1 MKKLMLL
8 LSIVLFVG
16 CAASWPQKAN
26 LNPVVDDQLDGFYQ
40 PGLDVS
46 IDGQDERAGSQI
58 IKIALPESPV
68 TLIPNQ
74 VSPHVLLAERLQ
86 DGFRQQ
92 GLASGNQ
99 SNITISIVVEELQA
113 TLTKPGVMFN
123 ANAKSRIKLTV
134 TNNGNILN
142 KEYNRASSQ
151 DSVTRPDIHDLEVL
165 LNEQLSEIMAQALS
179 DNQIRGAIKGQ
190 F

>member
-8 LSIVLFVG
+8 LSVLLFVG

-26 LNPVVDDQLDGFYQ
+26 LNPVVDDQLDGLYQ
-40 PGLDVS
+40 PGVDVS
-46 IDGQDERAGSQI
+46 VDGQDERAGSQI
-58 IKIALPESPV
+58 IKIALPDTPV

-74 VSPHVLLAERLQ
+74 VSPHVMLAERLQ
-86 DGFRQQ
+86 DGFQQQ
-92 GLASGNQ
+92 GLARGSQ
-99 SNITISIVVEELQA
+99 SNINIGVVVEELQA

-134 TNNGNILN
+134 SNNGNILT

-151 DSVTRPDIHDLEVL
+151 DSITRPDIHDLEVL
-165 LNEQLSEIMAQALS
+165 LNEQLSEIMAQSLS

>member
-1 MKKLMLL
+1 MKKLTLL
-8 LSIVLFVG
+8 LSTLLFVG

-26 LNPVVDDQLDGFYQ
+26 LNPVVDDQLDGLYQ
-40 PGLDVS
+40 PGVDVS
-46 IDGQDERAGSQI
+46 VGGQDERAGSQI
-58 IKIALPESPV
+58 IKIALPDTPV

-74 VSPHVLLAERLQ
+74 VSPQIMLAERLQ
-86 DGFRQQ
+86 DGFQQQ
-92 GLASGNQ
+92 GLARGNQ
-99 SNITISIVVEELQA
+99 SNINIGIVVEELQA
-113 TLTKPGVMFN
+113 TLTKPAVMFN
-123 ANAKSRIKLTV
+123 ASAKSRIKLTV
-134 TNNGNILN
+134 SNNGNTLT

>member
-8 LSIVLFVG
+8 LSALLFVG

-26 LNPVVDDQLDGFYQ
+26 LNPVVDDQLDGLYQ
-40 PGLDVS
+40 PGLDISVNGS
-46 IDGQDERAGSQI
+46 DERNGSQI
-58 IKIALPESPV
+58 IKIALPDVAV

-74 VSPHVLLAERLQ
+74 VAPNVMLAERLQ
-86 DGFRQQ
+86 NGFQQQ
-92 GLASGNQ
+92 GLAQGGQ
-99 SNITISIVVEELQA
+99 SNINIGVVVEELQA

-123 ANAKSRIKLTV
+123 SNAKSRIKLTV
-134 TNNGNILN
+134 SNNGNVLT

-165 LNEQLSEIMAQALS
+165 LNEQLSEIMSQALS

>member
-1 MKKLMLL
+1 MKKIMLL
-8 LSIVLFVG
+8 LSAILFVG

-26 LNPVVDDQLDGFYQ
+26 LNPVVDDQLDGLYQ
-40 PGLDVS
+40 PG
-46 IDGQDERAGSQI
+46 IDMTVDGKDERAGSQI
-58 IKIALPESPV
+58 IKIALPDSPV

-74 VSPHVLLAERLQ
+74 VAPQQLLAERLQ
-86 DGFRQQ
+86 DGFLQQ
-92 GLASGNQ
+92 GIARGSQ
-99 SNITISIVVEELQA
+99 SNITVNVVIEELQA
-113 TLTKPGVMFN
+113 TLTKPGLMFN
-123 ANAKSRIKLTV
+123 SNAKTRIKLTI

-142 KEYNRASSQ
+142 KEYNRSSSQ

-165 LNEQLSEIMAQALS
+165 LNEQLSEIMSQALA

>member
-8 LSIVLFVG
+8 LSVLLFVG

-26 LNPVVDDQLDGFYQ
+26 LNPAVDDQLDGLYQ
-40 PGLDVS
+40 PGVDVS
-46 IDGQDERAGSQI
+46 VNGQDERAGSQI
-58 IKIALPESPV
+58 IKIALPDTPV

-74 VSPHVLLAERLQ
+74 VSPHVMLAERLQ
-86 DGFRQQ
+86 NGFQQQ
-92 GLASGNQ
+92 GLARGNQ
-99 SNITISIVVEELQA
+99 SNININVIVEELQA

-134 TNNGNILN
+134 SNNGNILN

-165 LNEQLSEIMAQALS
+165 LNEQLSEIMSQALS

>member
-1 MKKLMLL
+1 MKKIMLL
-8 LSIVLFVG
+8 LSAILFVG

>member
-8 LSIVLFVG
+8 ASALLFVG

-26 LNPVVDDQLDGFYQ
+26 LNPVVDDQLDGLYQ
-40 PGLDVS
+40 PGVDVS
-46 IDGQDERAGSQI
+46 VNGQDERGGSQI
-58 IKIALPESPV
+58 IKIALPDTPV

-74 VSPHVLLAERLQ
+74 VSPQIMLAERLQ
-86 DGFRQQ
+86 TGFQQQ
-92 GLASGNQ
+92 GLARGNQ
-99 SNITISIVVEELQA
+99 SNININITIEELQA
-113 TLTKPGVMFN
+113 TLTKPNVMFN

-151 DSVTRPDIHDLEVL
+151 ESVTRPDIHDLEVL
-165 LNEQLSEIMAQALS
+165 LNEQLSEIMSQALS

>member
-8 LSIVLFVG
+8 LSVLLFVG
-16 CAASWPQKAN
+16 CAASGHKAN
-26 LNPVVDDQLDGFYQ
+26 LNPVVDDQLDGLYQ
-40 PGLDVS
+40 PGVDVS
-46 IDGQDERAGSQI
+46 VDGQDERAGSQI
-58 IKIALPESPV
+58 IKIALPDTPV

-74 VSPHVLLAERLQ
+74 VSPHVMLAERLQ
-86 DGFRQQ
+86 DGFQQQ
-92 GLASGNQ
+92 GLARGSQ
-99 SNITISIVVEELQA
+99 SNINIGVVVEELQA

-134 TNNGNILN
+134 SNNGNILT